1 MTASLL
7 GLAPKYML
15 WVRNHT
21 VVLGCHCESAHSA
34 GSLKA
39 RKTATTHSEKWN
51 HPPASNSP
59 GLIFDT
65 WTLFSTQLPL
75 GPQISF
81 DYQHFI
87 TLFMFT
93 LYTSAKV
100 TRAAFLNIQ
109 SSRIL
114 CEWVNGLLAL
124 HDWGYR
130 VPFYPCY
137 RPTEDAEMGQMV
149 SKECWT
155 GRCGHSLLPSWVCFS
170 LQKVLDI

>member
-1 MTASLL
+1 MTASLF

-15 WVRNHT
+15 CVRNHT
-21 VVLGCHCESAHSA
+21 VLLGCHWESAHSA
-34 GSLKA
+34 GSPKA
-39 RKTATTHSEKWN
+39 GKTATTLSEKWN
-51 HPPASNSP
+51 HPPTSNSP
-59 GLIFDT
+59 RLIFDT
-65 WTLFSTQLPL
+65 WTLCSTQLPL

-100 TRAAFLNIQ
+100 TQAAFLNIQ
-109 SSRIL
+109 SSGIL
-114 CEWVNGLLAL
+114 SGRVNGLLAL

-137 RPTEDAEMGQMV
+137 RPI
-149 SKECWT
+149 
-155 GRCGHSLLPSWVCFS
+155 
-170 LQKVLDI
+170 LQTLWGCRDGSDGE